1 MDNMLEHPW
10 IELQVLIKEKWLTQ
24 KAFASILWKKVSEVN
39 ELLKWKRNITIQRD
53 YLLHQVLWTPI
64 KYRILKQ
71 IDYDYSLLD
80 IEETDET
87 WIIPSPGDWKSHK
100 SSLSGEDLDGVW
112 RGLGWGSEDKGEVS
126 SHNNVI
132 LSDSEESIDANISSW
147 ASAKDLRW
155 EIEESN
161 TQNPSPLDK
170 EGTGEIWSHS
180 EPEESIDTNTSF
192 WTEWRIQENIKPID
206 SSLQTPQND
215 NITQT
220 SRSNPEES
228 VSSNTSFW
236 TEWRIQENIKPID
249 SSADKS
255 DSEWQTKP
263 QKSPIKEPD
272 SKDDEDLKNRAKIF
286 RSF

>member
-64 KYRILKQ
+64 KYWILKQ

-80 IEETDET
+80 IEEADET
-87 WIIPSPGDWKSHK
+87 WTVPSPGDWKSHK

-126 SHNNVI
+126 SHNDVI
-132 LSDSEESIDANISSW
+132 LSDSEESIGDNTSSW
-147 ASAKDLRW
+147 ASVMDLGW
-155 EIEESN
+155 ETEELNIQDSSSQAPLNDNIMQTNHSEHSEESISHQ
-161 TQNPSPLDK
+161 T
-170 EGTGEIWSHS
+170 SHS
-180 EPEESIDTNTSF
+180 EPEGRE
-192 WTEWRIQENIKPID
+192 
-206 SSLQTPQND
+206 
-215 NITQT
+215 
-220 SRSNPEES
+220 NPEISPLDKGDRAKPRGFEQP
-228 VSSNTSFW
+228 
-236 TEWRIQENIKPID
+236 QEIP
-249 SSADKS
+249 A
-255 DSEWQTKP
+255 
-263 QKSPIKEPD
+263 KEQN